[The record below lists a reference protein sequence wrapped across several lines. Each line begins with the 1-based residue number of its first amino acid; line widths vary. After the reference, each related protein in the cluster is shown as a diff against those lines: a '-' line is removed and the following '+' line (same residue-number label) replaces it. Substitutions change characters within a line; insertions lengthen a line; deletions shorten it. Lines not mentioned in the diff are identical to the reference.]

1 MRSTQDLWYPW
12 FVKLFREDSMLKRLF
27 SLGAVLLNVACAEA
41 EQLYVT
47 MHTAPIDNYCTP
59 CIVSEKRLKD
69 ANIDFR
75 KILEPEG
82 PWPWFK
88 LTDEQGNQKVIR
100 GTLTE
105 QDVALIK
112 KGEFP
117 PNR

>member
-1 MRSTQDLWYPW
+1 MRNG
-12 FVKLFREDSMLKRLF
+12 LFL
-27 SLGAVLLNVACAEA
+27 LGAMLLTMACAKA

-59 CIVSEKRLKD
+59 CIISEKRLKD
-69 ANIDFR
+69 AKVAFR

-88 LTDEQGNQKVIR
+88 LTDAQGNQKVIR
-100 GTLTE
+100 GVLSE
-105 QDVALIK
+105 QDVELIK
-112 KGEFP
+112 QGKFP

>member
-1 MRSTQDLWYPW
+1 MHKWL
-12 FVKLFREDSMLKRLF
+12 FV
-27 SLGAVLLNVACAEA
+27 LGAVLLNVARAEA

-59 CIVSEKRLKD
+59 CIISEKRLKEAD
-69 ANIDFR
+69 VAFR

-105 QDVALIK
+105 QDVELIK
-112 KGEFP
+112 QGKFP